1 MSNLNFFRVMQASNF
16 DAQSIPCNAG
26 SVSFSGGQ
34 GYYVAQ
40 AVVLGEGIGPVTCSF
55 QSFSVPDRFRL
66 YWSGSTVADSLVV
79 GDQLK
84 TPSTYNSYTS
94 SFSSVSN
101 LTTYNYNYSKNEWT
115 TGSAQSVSYNSASF
129 PPQSAD
135 NGSFTRTVTVT
146 GSSGILLSMTTAST
160 SVRTG
165 SPTRGNWGAQY
176 GVVPDYPVLSGQNYS
191 SSCVEGEVLLSFYK
205 HTKFPTTFDI
215 IIEGVPSNTGWNLN
229 SVSCPTDSTINS
241 SSVSDVLGVF
251 TNLTVYHTAPTF
263 DLRPGMKVY
272 YDSNLTQPIS
282 SSNFIRIESGSVPTN
297 PPSTTGSSGGMGAIG
312 WCYGQLIDDS
322 FITSFTV
329 TDGTDS
335 NSAGMIT
342 SIQCEHEV

>member
-55 QSFSVPDRFRL
+55 QAFNVPDRFSL
-66 YWSGSTVADSLVV
+66 EWSGSRVADSLFV
-79 GDQLK
+79 GDALK
-84 TPSTYNSYTS
+84 SLSSYNSYTS
-94 SFSSVSN
+94 SISATSN
-101 LTTYNYNYSKNEWT
+101 LTTFNYNYSKDEWS
-115 TGSAQSVSYNSASF
+115 TGSAQSVSYDSASF

-135 NGSFTRTVTVT
+135 NGPFTRTVTVT
-146 GSSGILLSMTTAST
+146 GSTETLMFMTTASNF
-160 SVRTG
+160 VRDG

-191 SSCVEGEVLLSFYK
+191 SSCVEGEVLLSFFK

-215 IIEGVPSNTGWNLN
+215 IIEGVPSNTGWDLN
-229 SVSCPTDSTINS
+229 SVSCPTDSTLNS
-241 SSVSDVLGVF
+241 SSVKDNFSNV
-251 TNLTVYHTAPTF
+251 TVYHTAPTF
-263 DLRPGMKVY
+263 DLRPGMKIY
-272 YDSNLTQPIS
+272 YDSNLTQPFSQSGQI
-282 SSNFIRIESGSVPTN
+282 FIMSGSVPTN
-297 PPSTTGSSGGMGAIG
+297 PPSTTGSDGEGIGATG
-312 WCYGQLIDDS
+312 WCFGQQLDFGGFDV
-322 FITSFTV
+322 FLRV

-335 NSAGMIT
+335 DSAGMIT
-342 SIQCEHEV
+342 TICCAIPV

>member
-55 QSFSVPDRFRL
+55 QAFNVPDRFSL
-66 YWSGSTVADSLVV
+66 EWSGSRVADSLFV

-84 TPSTYNSYTS
+84 TVSQYNSYTS
-94 SFSSVSN
+94 SISATSN
-101 LTTYNYNYSKNEWT
+101 LTTFNYNFSKDEWS
-115 TGSAQSVSYNSASF
+115 TGSAQSVSYDSASF

-135 NGSFTRTVTVT
+135 NGPFTRNVAYTESEGSGLLSWIT
-146 GSSGILLSMTTAST
+146 GSRISGN
-160 SVRTG
+160 
-165 SPTRGNWGAQY
+165 PTRGNWGDQY
-176 GVVPDYPVLSGQNYS
+176 GVVPDFPVLSGQNYS
-191 SSCVEGEVLLSFYK
+191 SSCVDGNVLLSFYK

-215 IIEGVPSNTGWNLN
+215 IIEGPVTGTGWNLE
-229 SVSCPTDSTINS
+229 SVSCPTDSTLNS
-241 SSVSDVLGVF
+241 SSVDDAGTNVTVF
-251 TNLTVYHTAPTF
+251 HTAPTF

-272 YDSNLTQPIS
+272 YDSNLTQPFS
-282 SSNFIRIESGSVPTN
+282 SSAGLIEIMSGSIPTN
-297 PPSTTGSSGGMGAIG
+297 PPSTTGSQFGIGDTG
-312 WCYGQLIDDS
+312 WCFGQQLGSGFDVS
-322 FITSFTV
+322 LQF

-335 NSAGMIT
+335 DSAGMIT
-342 SIQCEHEV
+342 SIDCVIPV

>member
-1 MSNLNFFRVMQASNF
+1 MQASNF

-55 QSFSVPDRFRL
+55 QSYSVPDRFRL

-84 TPSTYNSYTS
+84 FISNYNSYTS

-101 LTTYNYNYSKNEWT
+101 LTRYDYNYSTNEWS
-115 TGSAQSVSYNSASF
+115 TGSAVSVSYTSASF
-129 PPQSAD
+129 PPYSGD
-135 NGSFTRTVTVT
+135 NGPFTRNVAYTESAGSGLLSWIT
-146 GSSGILLSMTTAST
+146 GSRVSGN
-160 SVRTG
+160 
-165 SPTRGNWGAQY
+165 PTRGNWGDQF
-176 GVVPDYPVLSGQNYS
+176 GVVPDYPVLLGSNYS

-215 IIEGVPSNTGWNLN
+215 IIEGPDSGTGWDLE
-229 SVSCPTDSTINS
+229 SVSCPTDSTLNS
-241 SSVSDVLGVF
+241 SSIAGFGAGGNSIG
-251 TNLTVYHTAPTF
+251 TVYHTAPTF
-263 DLRPGMKVY
+263 DLRPGMKIY
-272 YDSNLTQPIS
+272 YDSNLTQPFS
-282 SSNFIRIESGSVPTN
+282 SSRTFLTIYSGSIPTN
-297 PPSTTGSSGGMGAIG
+297 PPSTTGSSGAGIGNTG
-312 WCYGQLIDDS
+312 WCFGFHTPDTGFDVFLK
-322 FITSFTV
+322 V
-329 TDGTDS
+329 TDGSDS

-342 SIQCEHEV
+342 NIACIYPV